1 MNQIRTFK
9 KLSSYN
15 ERAKKEANIII
26 GELVGGNLVPE
37 NEIAEIPQAQIEPTS
52 LIDLINE
59 VQMYYTDAQVSSAA
73 LFNIDANLEPGKIKK
88 SDTSLIYK
96 YGNTLYKVQMTG
108 KQLKKYMEWS
118 ANYYNTYNPKDL
130 TISFNENVRGFNYD
144 MFSGVDYQID
154 ISEKPGNRIK
164 NLKWTKTGKEVKD
177 NEVFVIAVNNYR
189 VNTASFKLWRN
200 L

>member
-1 MNQIRTFK
+1 
-9 KLSSYN
+9 
-15 ERAKKEANIII
+15 
-26 GELVGGNLVPE
+26 
-37 NEIAEIPQAQIEPTS
+37 
-52 LIDLINE
+52 
-59 VQMYYTDAQVSSAA
+59 MYYTDAQVSSAA

-108 KQLKKYMEWS
+108 KQLKKYIEWS

-164 NLKWTKTGKEVKD
+164 NLNGLRQKKK
-177 NEVFVIAVNNYR
+177 
-189 VNTASFKLWRN
+189 
-200 L
+200 